1 MSMELKVLEKKPDK
15 IRIEVIGESHTLL
28 NVLTEYAWEAKA
40 SQASYVIDHPYL
52 SNPEL
57 IIKSKNPKK
66 TLNDAAQIVIDRSK
80 EFRTGFGRAVKN

>member
-1 MSMELKVLEKKPDK
+1 MELKVIEKKPDK
-15 IRIEVIGESHTLL
+15 IRMEVIGESHTLL

-57 IIKSKNPKK
+57 MVKAKNPKK
-66 TLNDAAQIVIDRSK
+66 VLSDAAQIVIDRSK
-80 EFRTGFGRAVKN
+80 EFQTAFGRAVKK